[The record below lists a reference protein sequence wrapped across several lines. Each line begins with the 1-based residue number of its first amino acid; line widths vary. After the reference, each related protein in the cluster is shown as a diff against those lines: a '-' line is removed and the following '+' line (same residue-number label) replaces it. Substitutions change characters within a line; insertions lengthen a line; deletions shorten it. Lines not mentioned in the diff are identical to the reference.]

1 MEYDGKKEVSDLA
14 RICYICGKKPMAG
27 DRISKKGRNHTKRR
41 WLPNLQRVRI
51 ETQIGDNRVRNKRVR
66 VCVKCIRSGK
76 IVKVASGAP
85 QPA

>member
-1 MEYDGKKEVSDLA
+1 
-14 RICYICGKKPMAG
+14 MAG

-66 VCVKCIRSGK
+66 VCARCIRDGK
-76 IVKVASGAP
+76 IVKVASGTPHIA
-85 QPA
+85 